1 MLGRTAFQM
10 SFPSLN
16 NHESSSMRILHI
28 LNSLTNKGNGI
39 VNVTVD
45 LAAEQAKNG
54 HTVLIVAGSGEYSEL
69 LSQLGVGYCY
79 LDQRLS
85 AWNLLKSAAA
95 LYGIFRSFQ
104 PDVIHA
110 HMRASLL
117 LAWLCSRLPRR
128 PLVAHLHNV
137 HDPESAMMRLADR
150 VIAVSNSVRDT
161 MERAIPAKKL
171 RVVLNGPLQ
180 SARTPLF
187 TTIAPRSLQKPSIT
201 TVAGLNHRKGIA
213 DLLEAF
219 EIVVGRV
226 PDAHLY
232 LVGDG
237 PERALFE
244 AAAKRSAHSTQIH
257 FEGWQAEP
265 QGYLM
270 MTDVFVLASHRDS
283 LGLVL
288 LEAREAGCAIVATN
302 VDGIPEALDEGA
314 AGILVPAK
322 APLLLADAITKLLL
336 DPALRAEWKLRAHRG
351 LDKFTCARMAT
362 EIQTVYDDL
371 ISSMRLR

>member
-1 MLGRTAFQM
+1 
-10 SFPSLN
+10 
-16 NHESSSMRILHI
+16 MRILHI

-45 LAAEQAKNG
+45 LAADQVKNG
-54 HTVLIVAGSGEYSEL
+54 HTVLVVAGAGEYSVL
-69 LSQLGVGYCY
+69 LSELGVQYCY
-79 LDQRLS
+79 LDQRMS
-85 AWNLLKSAAA
+85 GWNLINATRS
-95 LYGIFRSFQ
+95 LYAIVQSFR
-104 PDVIHA
+104 PDIIHA
-110 HMRASLL
+110 HMRTSLV
-117 LAWLCSRLPRR
+117 LAWLCSRIPRR

-137 HDPESAMMRLADR
+137 HDPESAMMRIADR
-150 VIAVSNSVRDT
+150 VVAVSHSVRET
-161 MERAIPAKKL
+161 MKRTIPGEKL

-187 TTIAPRSLQKPSIT
+187 STITPRSLHRPAIT

-219 EIVVGRV
+219 ELVLSRV

-237 PERALFE
+237 PERASFE
-244 AAAKRSAHSTQIH
+244 AIAGKSLHSNQIH

-270 MTDVFVLASHRDS
+270 MTDAFVLASHRDS

-288 LEAREAGCAIVATN
+288 LEAREAGCAIVATD
-302 VDGIPEALDEGA
+302 VDGIPEALDGGA

-322 APLLLADAITKLLL
+322 NPVVMAHAITTLLLEPSLRREWQQK
-336 DPALRAEWKLRAHRG
+336 ALQGIEY
-351 LDKFTCARMAT
+351 FTCARMT
-362 EIQTVYDDL
+362 SEIQAIYVEL
-371 ISSMRLR
+371 ISSLRKR

>member
-1 MLGRTAFQM
+1 
-10 SFPSLN
+10 
-16 NHESSSMRILHI
+16 MRILHI

-45 LAAEQAKNG
+45 LAAEQVKNG
-54 HTVLIVAGSGEYSEL
+54 HMVLIVAGTGEYSAL
-69 LSQLGVGYCY
+69 LPELGVQYWY
-79 LDQRLS
+79 LDQRIS
-85 AWNLLKSAAA
+85 AWNLVKSTAS
-95 LYGIFRSFQ
+95 LYRIIQAFR
-104 PDVIHA
+104 PDVLHA
-110 HMRASLL
+110 HMRTSLV

-137 HDPESAMMRLADR
+137 HDPESAMMRIADR
-150 VIAVSNSVRDT
+150 VIAVSHSVRDT
-161 MERAIPAKKL
+161 MKRSIPAAIF

-187 TTIAPRSLQKPSIT
+187 TTIAPVPLQRPAIT

-219 EIVVGRV
+219 ELVLLRV

-237 PERALFE
+237 PERVLLE
-244 AAAKRSAHSTQIH
+244 ASARQSSHSTQIH

-265 QGYLM
+265 KGYLM

-288 LEAREAGCAIVATN
+288 LEAREAGCAIVATD
-302 VDGIPEALDEGA
+302 VDGIPEALDGGA
-314 AGILVPAK
+314 AGVLVPART
-322 APLLLADAITKLLL
+322 PIVLADAISSLLL
-336 DPALRAEWKLRAHRG
+336 DPSLKKEWQHKAREG
-351 LDKFTCARMAT
+351 IENFTCARMT
-362 EIQTVYDDL
+362 SEIQTIYVEL
-371 ISSMRLR
+371 ISSLRRR

>member
-1 MLGRTAFQM
+1 
-10 SFPSLN
+10 
-16 NHESSSMRILHI
+16 MRILHI

-69 LSQLGVGYCY
+69 LSKLGVSYCY
-79 LDQRLS
+79 LDQSLGTWKLIK
-85 AWNLLKSAAA
+85 ATAA
-95 LYGIFRSFQ
+95 LYKIFRSFR

-150 VIAVSNSVRDT
+150 VIAVSNSVRNT
-161 MERAIPAKKL
+161 MQRSIPAKKF

-180 SARTPLF
+180 SARTPQF
-187 TTIAPRSLQKPSIT
+187 KTITPRSLQRPAIT

-219 EIVVGRV
+219 DIVAGRV

-244 AAAKRSAHSTQIH
+244 AAAKRSTHSHQIH

-288 LEAREAGCAIVATN
+288 LEAREAGCAIVATD
-302 VDGIPEALDEGA
+302 VDGIPEALDEGS
-314 AGILVPAK
+314 AGVLVPAK
-322 APLLLADAITKLLL
+322 SPLLLADAISKLLL
-336 DPALRAEWKLRAHRG
+336 DPELTAEWKLKAQRG
-351 LDKFTCARMAT
+351 LDQFTCARMARQ
-362 EIQTVYDDL
+362 IQTIYEDL
-371 ISSMRLR
+371 ISSMRPR